1 MAKKK
6 KEEQE
11 VQSVEVV
18 TEQTTQEVAPTTV
31 SIVNRS
37 DRRSKHPLP
46 PAKLQDIAKSLQVRD
61 PNSIGNFGCELATV
75 MNANAD
81 EMAKNTRSSSVG
93 EIGKLVADLTLEL
106 NGFDLESIAGKEKS
120 WWDSFK
126 DTCRPIPIIGGLIK
140 KGEVHQVNNETI
152 INNVNGIAEKV
163 QATRLIAERD
173 NNTLSVTFDNNLN
186 YIDQIDALL
195 DAGEMKLQ
203 EVEDEIRKLKES
215 GNYEAYEMNQL
226 TQFYNRLDKKLDDLS
241 RVQYALKENL
251 LQIQAVQETNN
262 AVMDNANNIVTLTI
276 PLWKA
281 QINLAIALQDTE
293 TSVEAQK
300 KIRECTNALFVA
312 MAAKLH
318 KNAVEVAKENQNPVI
333 DTETLRIT
341 QQEMIATFN
350 EMREAAEKGKAE
362 RERAKDELN
371 KLSQD
376 LVAAQRAAID
386 AATSAPPKRL
396 KELAGID
403 TADDVD
409 FEDVPKAV

>member
-203 EVEDEIRKLKES
+203 EV
-215 GNYEAYEMNQL
+215 
-226 TQFYNRLDKKLDDLS
+226 
-241 RVQYALKENL
+241 
-251 LQIQAVQETNN
+251 
-262 AVMDNANNIVTLTI
+262 
-276 PLWKA
+276 
-281 QINLAIALQDTE
+281 
-293 TSVEAQK
+293 
-300 KIRECTNALFVA
+300 
-312 MAAKLH
+312 
-318 KNAVEVAKENQNPVI
+318 
-333 DTETLRIT
+333 
-341 QQEMIATFN
+341 
-350 EMREAAEKGKAE
+350 
-362 RERAKDELN
+362 
-371 KLSQD
+371 
-376 LVAAQRAAID
+376 
-386 AATSAPPKRL
+386 
-396 KELAGID
+396 
-403 TADDVD
+403 
-409 FEDVPKAV
+409 